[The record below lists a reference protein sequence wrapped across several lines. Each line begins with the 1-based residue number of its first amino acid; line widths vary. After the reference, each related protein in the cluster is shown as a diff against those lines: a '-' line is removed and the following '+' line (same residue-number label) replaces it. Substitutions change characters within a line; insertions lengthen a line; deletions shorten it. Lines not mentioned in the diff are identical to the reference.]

1 MLSGA
6 PMRAHLF
13 SYEKSGA
20 ISSIATTPFL
30 STQAFAMIAVNGSF
44 RACHVNSNNHLVSK
58 ISHQNFRVEK
68 EEREQEAIH

>member
-6 PMRAHLF
+6 PTRGTYFLMKNQCDIIHRYNTL
-13 SYEKSGA
+13 
-20 ISSIATTPFL
+20 L